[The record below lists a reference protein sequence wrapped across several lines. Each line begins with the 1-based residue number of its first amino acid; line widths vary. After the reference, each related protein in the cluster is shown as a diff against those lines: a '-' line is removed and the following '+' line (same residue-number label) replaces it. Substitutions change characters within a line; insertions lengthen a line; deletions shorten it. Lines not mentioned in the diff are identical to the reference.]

1 MFCHTLIY
9 IVIIYI
15 LIPKV
20 NTNKLKYI
28 PFLHFAQ
35 QVVIIFIYLNKL
47 LEF

>member
-20 NTNKLKYI
+20 NTNKKNI
-28 PFLHFAQ
+28 FLFYTLH
-35 QVVIIFIYLNKL
+35 NKL
-47 LEF
+47 

>member
-20 NTNKLKYI
+20 NTNKKIYSFFTLCTTSCNNFYI
-28 PFLHFAQ
+28 FKQIA
-35 QVVIIFIYLNKL
+35 
-47 LEF
+47 